1 MVTAD
6 IVDGKIV
13 TGYTETDQS
22 QKSSGSSLGKN
33 EFLSLLVTQM
43 QYQDPLNPTDNTEMV
58 SQLAQFS
65 ALEEMQ
71 NVSSAVTNSQA
82 LTLVGKNVIIE
93 VGKSSGITE
102 TTTVGGYVD
111 YVRLIDGKPFLSI
124 GDKLY
129 DYADFDSVVDNK
141 YLEEILG
148 NNNQNNQANGSGETE
163 EDKTEDT
170 ETGEENSG
178 NTENEA
184 EEA

>member
-13 TGYTETDQS
+13 TGYTQTDQS

-33 EFLSLLVTQM
+33 EFLNLLVTQM
-43 QYQDPLNPTDNTEMV
+43 KYQDPLNPADNTEMV

-93 VGKSSGITE
+93 VGKSAGITE

-111 YVRLIDGKPFLSI
+111 YVRLVDGKPFLSI

-129 DYADFDSVVDNK
+129 DYADFDSVVDDK
-141 YLEEILG
+141 YLEEIL
-148 NNNQNNQANGSGETE
+148 NQNNQTNGSGQTTE
-163 EDKTEDT
+163 EDKTEDAESEEDSEST
-170 ETGEENSG
+170 ESESKEES
-178 NTENEA
+178 
-184 EEA
+184 